1 MSGLALLASG
11 LLVWS
16 LVLNVVYGNIFF
28 DSLFTFLG
36 LLLLSSAL
44 CLRALHMRRR
54 RLEMEEGRVGEWNGQ
69 AKQRRVSLVLACAG
83 GCEEERKE
91 VGREEK
97 VEGGGFLVLDPRRS
111 RRVCGDDKKGGKME
125 GQRKGKSTQA
135 EVLEAG
141 EAALLEQALLTPPSH
156 GQQHHHHDHH
166 HHRHPHSWL
175 LAVRIKETH
184 YMPVLGGETQVS
196 GLWAWVIESEWSR
209 RSRE

>member
-16 LVLNVVYGNIFF
+16 LVLNVVYGNVFY

-36 LLLLSSAL
+36 LLLLTSAL
-44 CLRALHMRRR
+44 CLWPLHLRRR
-54 RLEMEEGRVGEWNGQ
+54 RLEKEEGRKGGEWNGQ
-69 AKQRRVSLVLACAG
+69 PERRRVSLMLACAR

-91 VGREEK
+91 GGREEK

-111 RRVCGDDKKGGKME
+111 RRVCGDSKKDGMTE
-125 GQRKGKSTQA
+125 GQRKGKSTQV
-135 EVLEAG
+135 EVMEAG
-141 EAALLEQALLTPPSH
+141 EAALLEEALLTPPSH
-156 GQQHHHHDHH
+156 GQQHHDHH
-166 HHRHPHSWL
+166 HHRHHHSWL

-196 GLWAWVIESEWSR
+196 GLRTWVVER
-209 RSRE
+209 AHARVF